1 MITHFES
8 EISVCV
14 CVVCSLLLSMCYKL
28 LENPGFVR
36 EKTARDKV
44 FGLMGSLNKRLNI
57 SPRRPIL
64 RCFTLASPIYLRD
77 TLNWPINTGVL
88 LI

>member
-36 EKTARDKV
+36 DGQGQGV
-44 FGLMGSLNKRLNI
+44 WSHGLSHEEIQHGTR
-57 SPRRPIL
+57 
-64 RCFTLASPIYLRD
+64 
-77 TLNWPINTGVL
+77 
-88 LI
+88 